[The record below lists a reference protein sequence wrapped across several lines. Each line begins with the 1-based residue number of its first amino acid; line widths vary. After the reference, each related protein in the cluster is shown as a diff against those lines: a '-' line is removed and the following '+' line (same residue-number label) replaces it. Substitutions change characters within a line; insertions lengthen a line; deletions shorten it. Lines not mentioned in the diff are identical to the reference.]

1 MESPKEYQVK
11 VERKI
16 YNPFTNEV
24 VHEGGFEHS
33 FKEDTLEGCLDN
45 FTGETQTDYALD
57 YDTHLTDIGLEEGLP
72 YKSSLTFFDSDKIVA
87 LSEDKKTITVKL
99 PFSEVGGGE
108 VGGVDEWDRLGKI
121 DDEIFNEDEGY
132 GLLVEYIYKFNQ
144 EVEDFYG
151 WTRFIE
157 DGDEEPDF
165 YPYG

>member
-1 MESPKEYQVK
+1 MKPKEYRVS
-11 VERKI
+11 VSSKI

-24 VHEGGFEHS
+24 VYEGGFEHS
-33 FKEDTLEGCLDN
+33 FKEDTFEGCLDN
-45 FTGETQTDYALD
+45 FTGETQTEYALD

-72 YKSSLTFFDSDKIVA
+72 YKSSLTFFDSDEIVA

-99 PFSEVGGGE
+99 PFSEVGTGE
-108 VGGVDEWDRLGKI
+108 IKESEGYDRLWKI

-132 GLLVEYIYKFNQ
+132 GLLIEYTYKFNQ
-144 EVEDFYG
+144 EVEGFYD